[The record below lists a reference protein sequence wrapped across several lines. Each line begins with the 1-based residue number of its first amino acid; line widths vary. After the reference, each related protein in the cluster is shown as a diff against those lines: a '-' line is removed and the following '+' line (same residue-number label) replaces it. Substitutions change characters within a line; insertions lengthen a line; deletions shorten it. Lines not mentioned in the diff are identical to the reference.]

1 MIDPVSAAGAAG
13 ALAEITGSMSGMSMA
28 QAYEQNMTGSY
39 DPYDPT
45 QGGLTIGYGN
55 HTSETPAIS
64 GDTEGTFEDSAQ
76 SDPEQ
81 AWLDWMHNGGSVDS
95 TTGGAVIG
103 SNGSTINYSLMQ
115 DTNGDP
121 QAVQPVAIDRDT
133 AIVAMSQALGVS
145 MKIAEVDPVLANK
158 MTQAIIGAGVVYDK
172 ARDLFTC
179 WWDGVNMLF
188 PKKAVDAL
196 NDLFEEEGIGES
208 GYEQVTPPIG
218 VTYQYIRT
226 IGEIAAN
233 CTSRDSPTGRGRYYE
248 FELIGGTAIPI
259 FIRPY
264 ASNDSVQTWV
274 LSRTNGASYSFR
286 YRSIYSPSPGT
297 TDGNWTS
304 WATVS
309 VTAGERVTLKDGTR
323 GFVGQGNVGGTS
335 MYEWVGPV
343 IWVMSVNS
351 YGSRDELGDIILR
364 GTISADEYYPEG
376 TQESQAPSYTP
387 GELVNA
393 GAIAGK
399 NRAGEYEYTPVVPI
413 VLPEDPKDTTAS
425 TENPSGSTNP
435 ERTKENEKE
444 APIPLP
450 IPKPTESDP
459 TVELTNPAVVNAE
472 KIDEIVSDLANTV
485 DPQPP
490 QSTGEIMIPPFMP
503 GIPVDPDDPSA
514 GSQFPTIVPSSGS
527 GFIHVYNPTP
537 AEFVAFGHWLW
548 VTYADATIDK
558 IWNNPFDGVLGAHEL
573 YATPGVSGSDNIR
586 SGFLVC
592 PTTAALVPNRYTEID
607 CGTVVVPEF
616 YGNYL
621 DYSPY
626 SQCYIYLPFIGINEV
641 SIDDIVGHAVNIRYR
656 VDSYSGACIAMI
668 YVAKQGY
675 RNLCYQFAGNCSV
688 EVPLAGGSQA
698 AIKAGMMQAEAY
710 GRAAIQSAQIQKTA
724 KIGTGIVQGAH
735 AGAGAGAFN
744 PVAGIVGGLLGGL
757 AGGTAGYIQG
767 AADYGAAK
775 LSAGAMQD
783 AARVA
788 NKSSVQHSGQFGASH
803 GAMGLKVPFIM
814 VRNPIQVKVTN
825 YNKDY
830 GFPAHK
836 RVVIGGC
843 TGYLRV
849 KEVNVVSAHATNEEK
864 IAIEEALKNGVY
876 VS

>member
-45 QGGLTIGYGN
+45 QGGLTIGYGS
-55 HTSETPAIS
+55 HVSETPAIS

-81 AWLDWMHNGGSVDS
+81 AWLDWMHNGGSVNS

-103 SNGSTINYSLMQ
+103 SNGSAINYSLMK
-115 DTNGDP
+115 DPNDNP
-121 QAVQPVAIDRDT
+121 QAVQPVAIERDT
-133 AIVAMSQALGVS
+133 AIVAMAQALGVS
-145 MKIAEVDPVLANK
+145 MKIAEVDPIFANK
-158 MTQAIIGAGVVYDK
+158 MTQAIIAAGVVYDK
-172 ARDLFTC
+172 ARDLFIC

-188 PKKAVDAL
+188 PKKAVEAL
-196 NDLFEEEGIGES
+196 NDLFEEEGIGEEDYSYSYDFGDFTVNVPTASMVSYYNGAAGGDCYTVVNNGVMYSTLTSNVYSFTAVSRSQTITGYDHWRNRDDPFSKNGSSRVLPDGTTAYSAGVGLS
-208 GYEQVTPPIG
+208 GTTSTLAPPTRSDGYAPNPAQIM
-218 VTYQYIRT
+218 
-226 IGEIAAN
+226 
-233 CTSRDSPTGRGRYYE
+233 
-248 FELIGGTAIPI
+248 TAI
-259 FIRPY
+259 FC
-264 ASNDSVQTWV
+264 
-274 LSRTNGASYSFR
+274 
-286 YRSIYSPSPGT
+286 
-297 TDGNWTS
+297 
-304 WATVS
+304 
-309 VTAGERVTLKDGTR
+309 
-323 GFVGQGNVGGTS
+323 GQQSGG
-335 MYEWVGPV
+335 G
-343 IWVMSVNS
+343 
-351 YGSRDELGDIILR
+351 G
-364 GTISADEYYPEG
+364 YPEG
-376 TQESQAPSYTP
+376 TQESEAPSYTP
-387 GELVNA
+387 GEMVTA

-413 VLPEDPKDTTAS
+413 ALPEDPADTTAS
-425 TENPSGSTNP
+425 TENPTGSTNP

-450 IPKPTESDP
+450 IPKSTESDP

-472 KIDEIVSDLANTV
+472 KIDEIVGDLANTV

-490 QSTGEIMIPPFMP
+490 QSTGLVPIPPFMP

-537 AEFVAFGHWLW
+537 SEFVAFGNWLW

-558 IWNNPFDGVLGAHEL
+558 IWNNPFDGVIGAHEL
-573 YATPGVSGSDNIR
+573 YATPGISGRDNIR

-592 PTTAALVPNRYTEID
+592 PTSANLVPNRYTEID

-675 RNLCYQFAGNCSV
+675 RNLCYQFAGNCAV

-825 YNKDY
+825 YNNDY

-849 KEVNVVSAHATNEEK
+849 KEVNVISAHATNEEK

>member
-55 HTSETPAIS
+55 KTTETPAIS
-64 GDTEGTFEDSAQ
+64 GETADTIEESNQ

-81 AWLDWMHNGGSVDS
+81 AWLDWMHNGGLVDP
-95 TTGGAVIG
+95 TTGGALIG
-103 SNGSTINYSLMQ
+103 SSGSTINYSLMK
-115 DTNGDP
+115 DPNDNP
-121 QAVQPVAIDRDT
+121 QAVQPVAISRDT
-133 AIVAMSQALGVS
+133 AIVAIAQVLGVS
-145 MKIAEVDPVLANK
+145 MEIAKVDPVLAGK
-158 MTQAIIGAGVVYDK
+158 MAQAMVAAGVVYDK

-188 PKKAVDAL
+188 PKKAVEAL
-196 NDLFEEEGIGES
+196 DDLFTEEGIGGGGE
-208 GYEQVTPPIG
+208 GWYTDD
-218 VTYQYIRT
+218 
-226 IGEIAAN
+226 EIAGTIPQIGPYFTGYDSRPQYPNRTMNADCEASTLYISGSTASAVYASRSPFHRGSSSTNVDPPLNAPVDNPTTYKGDTFYYAN
-233 CTSRDSPTGRGRYYE
+233 PSLTSYNGKYGSPPQPVYAE
-248 FELIGGTAIPI
+248 GGTPA
-259 FIRPY
+259 
-264 ASNDSVQTWV
+264 
-274 LSRTNGASYSFR
+274 GANVIAHAMLF
-286 YRSIYSPSPGT
+286 GT
-297 TDGNWTS
+297 HHS
-304 WATVS
+304 
-309 VTAGERVTLKDGTR
+309 
-323 GFVGQGNVGGTS
+323 GGT
-335 MYEWVGPV
+335 
-343 IWVMSVNS
+343 
-351 YGSRDELGDIILR
+351 
-364 GTISADEYYPEG
+364 YPEG
-376 TQESQAPSYTP
+376 TQESNAPKYKP
-387 GELVNA
+387 ADLVPA

-399 NRAGEYEYTPVVPI
+399 NKAGEYEYTPVVPI
-413 VLPEDPKDTTAS
+413 ALPEDPTNTTAS
-425 TENPSGSTNP
+425 TENPTGSTNP

-450 IPKPTESDP
+450 IPKSTEADP
-459 TVELTNPAVVNAE
+459 TVELTDPAVVNGE
-472 KIDEIVSDLANTV
+472 KIDELVEELANTV

-490 QSTGEIMIPPFMP
+490 KSSGLIPIPPFMP

-573 YATPGVSGSDNIR
+573 YATPGVSGRDNIR

-592 PTTAALVPNRYTEID
+592 PTSANLVPTRYTEID

-757 AGGTAGYIQG
+757 AGGASGYIQG

-803 GAMGLKVPFIM
+803 GAMRLKVPFIM

-825 YNKDY
+825 YNNDY

-836 RVVIGGC
+836 RVIIGGC

-849 KEVNVVSAHATNEEK
+849 KEVNVISAHATNEEK

>member
-28 QAYEQNMTGSY
+28 QAYEQNMTGTY

-45 QGGLTIGYGN
+45 QGGLYYGYGN
-55 HTSETPAIS
+55 KTFETPAIS
-64 GDTEGTFEDSAQ
+64 GDTEGTFEDSQQ

-81 AWLDWMHNGGSVDS
+81 AWLDWMHNGGLVNE
-95 TTGGAVIG
+95 TTGGALIG
-103 SNGSTINYSLMQ
+103 SSGSTVNYSLMQ

-121 QAVQPVAIDRDT
+121 QAVQPIAIERSE
-133 AIVAMSQALGVS
+133 AIVALGKVMGVS
-145 MKIAEVDPVLANK
+145 MDMAEIDPILGGKMANALIA
-158 MTQAIIGAGVVYDK
+158 AGVVYDK

-179 WWDGVNMLF
+179 WWDGVNVLF
-188 PKKAVDAL
+188 PKKAVDAMA
-196 NDLFEEEGIGES
+196 DLFGEEGIPIAGQGGGGATSDLDTSPYVQPIPFANS
-208 GYEQVTPPIG
+208 GHANDYNGTLRIQVVCNGCVITMATEGASTSYVSIVAGADHAGASIIIYKYKPDGSAWGAPSTWTLDSTYTYDGKKVYYVAVSTAAPGGAPYIQAVEPNAG
-218 VTYQYIRT
+218 V
-226 IGEIAAN
+226 
-233 CTSRDSPTGRGRYYE
+233 
-248 FELIGGTAIPI
+248 GTAVHDRGTAWTMVYGTP
-259 FIRPY
+259 
-264 ASNDSVQTWV
+264 V
-274 LSRTNGASYSFR
+274 
-286 YRSIYSPSPGT
+286 PSGTYPPGT
-297 TDGNWTS
+297 EQS
-304 WATVS
+304 
-309 VTAGERVTLKDGTR
+309 E
-323 GFVGQGNVGGTS
+323 
-335 MYEWVGPV
+335 
-343 IWVMSVNS
+343 
-351 YGSRDELGDIILR
+351 
-364 GTISADEYYPEG
+364 
-376 TQESQAPSYTP
+376 APSYP
-387 GELVNA
+387 PADLVA
-393 GAIAGK
+393 TGAIMGK
-399 NRAGEYEYTPVVPI
+399 NRAGEYQYEPVIPVVLPQDPTKTTGDTGDPI
-413 VLPEDPKDTTAS
+413 GA
-425 TENPSGSTNP
+425 TNP
-435 ERTKENEKE
+435 ERTKEHEKD

-459 TVELTNPAVVNAE
+459 TVELTNPTVINPE
-472 KIDEIVSDLANTV
+472 KIDELVEDLANTV

-503 GIPVDPDDPSA
+503 GVPVDPDDPSA

-537 AEFVAFGHWLW
+537 AEFVAFGNWLW

-573 YATPGVSGSDNIR
+573 YATPGIGGRDNIR

-592 PTTAALVPNRYTEID
+592 PTSANLVPNRYTEID

-757 AGGTAGYIQG
+757 AGGAAGYIQG

-775 LSAGAMQD
+775 LSAGAMQE

-814 VRNPIQVKVTN
+814 IRNPIQVKVTN
-825 YNKDY
+825 YNNDY

-836 RVVIGGC
+836 RVIIGGC

-849 KEVNVVSAHATNEEK
+849 KEVNVISAHATNEEK

>member
-13 ALAEITGSMSGMSMA
+13 ALAEITGSMTGMSIA
-28 QAYEQNMTGSY
+28 QAYEQNMTGTY

-45 QGGLTIGYGN
+45 QGGLQYGYGN
-55 HTSETPAIS
+55 KTTETPAIS
-64 GDTEGTFEDSAQ
+64 GDTEGTFEDSQQ

-81 AWLDWMHNGGSVDS
+81 AWLDWMHDGGLVNP

-103 SNGSTINYSLMQ
+103 SSGSTINYSLMEDQ
-115 DTNGDP
+115 NGDP
-121 QAVQPVAIDRDT
+121 QAVQPVAISRDT
-133 AIVAMSQALGVS
+133 AIVAMAQCLGVS
-145 MKIAEVDPVLANK
+145 MKIAEVDPVFAGK
-158 MTQAIIGAGVVYDK
+158 MTQAIIAAGVVYDK

-188 PKKAVDAL
+188 PKKAVEAL
-196 NDLFEEEGIGES
+196 DDLFDEEGILDPS
-208 GYEQVTPPIG
+208 GYHYDGAATLAGNIDSVATGGGTLNYTYPGGSAMFYEFTPLGDGIIVAKQEPDGSIG
-218 VTYQYIRT
+218 VDIFSKSGTGGATVKNQYGQTSTSKPTNSFSTLDTDQISFKKSNYTGIPSVWLPIWSGAINTFNQAFFNANSTMQTRS
-226 IGEIAAN
+226 IG
-233 CTSRDSPTGRGRYYE
+233 T
-248 FELIGGTAIPI
+248 
-259 FIRPY
+259 
-264 ASNDSVQTWV
+264 V
-274 LSRTNGASYSFR
+274 LYNGAE
-286 YRSIYSPSPGT
+286 T
-297 TDGNWTS
+297 
-304 WATVS
+304 
-309 VTAGERVTLKDGTR
+309 
-323 GFVGQGNVGGTS
+323 
-335 MYEWVGPV
+335 
-343 IWVMSVNS
+343 
-351 YGSRDELGDIILR
+351 GDM
-364 GTISADEYYPEG
+364 PEG
-376 TQESQAPSYTP
+376 TSKSLAPAYTP
-387 GELVNA
+387 GDLVTK
-393 GAIAGK
+393 GAIVGK

-413 VLPEDPKDTTAS
+413 ALPENPADTTAS
-425 TENPSGSTNP
+425 TENPTGSTNP

-444 APIPLP
+444 VPIPLP
-450 IPKPTESDP
+450 IPGTTESDP
-459 TVELTNPAVVNAE
+459 TVELTNPAEVNAE
-472 KIDEIVSDLANTV
+472 KIDELVEDLANTV

-490 QSTGEIMIPPFMP
+490 QSKGLIPIPPFMP

-573 YATPGVSGSDNIR
+573 YATPGVSGRDNIR

-592 PTTAALVPNRYTEID
+592 PTSANLVPNRYTEID

-788 NKSSVQHSGQFGASH
+788 NKSSVQHSGQLGASH
-803 GAMGLKVPFIM
+803 GAMVLKVPFIM

-825 YNKDY
+825 YNQDY

-849 KEVNVVSAHATNEEK
+849 KEVNVISAHATNEEK

>member
-28 QAYEQNMTGSY
+28 QAYEQNMTDSY

-55 HTSETPAIS
+55 HTTTTPAIS
-64 GDTEGTFEDSAQ
+64 GDTEGTFEDSQQ

-81 AWLDWMHNGGSVDS
+81 AWLDWMHNGGSVNS

-103 SNGSTINYSLMQ
+103 STGETINYSLMKDQ
-115 DTNGDP
+115 NDNP
-121 QAVQPVAIDRDT
+121 QAVQPVAISRDT
-133 AIVAMSQALGVS
+133 AIVAMAQCLGVS
-145 MKIAEVDPVLANK
+145 MEISKVDPLLAGRMAN
-158 MTQAIIGAGVVYDK
+158 AIVAAGVVYDK

-188 PKKAVDAL
+188 PKKAVEAL
-196 NDLFEEEGIGES
+196 DDFFTEEGIGGEPGHIDVPGTNPLNIPAFSYISKPGTQGFFCVRPNENS
-208 GYEQVTPPIG
+208 GGWQVTCNG
-218 VTYQYIRT
+218 AGTQYYY
-226 IGEIAAN
+226 
-233 CTSRDSPTGRGRYYE
+233 DGRGVAYGAGYVGKPSE
-248 FELIGGTAIPI
+248 SYPTTTQGAWATYSGSAGPIAWLMFYGG
-259 FIRPY
+259 
-264 ASNDSVQTWV
+264 
-274 LSRTNGASYSFR
+274 
-286 YRSIYSPSPGT
+286 YSPG
-297 TDGNWTS
+297 
-304 WATVS
+304 
-309 VTAGERVTLKDGTR
+309 AG
-323 GFVGQGNVGGTS
+323 
-335 MYEWVGPV
+335 
-343 IWVMSVNS
+343 
-351 YGSRDELGDIILR
+351 
-364 GTISADEYYPEG
+364 YPEG
-376 TQESQAPSYTP
+376 MAESNAPKYKP
-387 GELVNA
+387 ADLVPE

-399 NRAGEYEYTPVVPI
+399 NKAGGYEYTPVVPI
-413 VLPEDPKDTTAS
+413 SLPEDPTNTKAS
-425 TENPSGSTNP
+425 TENPTGSTNP

-450 IPKPTESDP
+450 IPKSTEADP
-459 TVELTNPAVVNAE
+459 TVELTDPAVVNAE
-472 KIDEIVSDLANTV
+472 KIDKLVEDLADTV

-503 GIPVDPDDPSA
+503 GIPVDPDDPTA

-573 YATPGVSGSDNIR
+573 YATPGISGRDNIR

-592 PTTAALVPNRYTEID
+592 PTSANLVPNRYTEID

-757 AGGTAGYIQG
+757 AGGASGYIQG

-775 LSAGAMQD
+775 LSAGAMQE

-825 YNKDY
+825 YNNDY

-836 RVVIGGC
+836 RVIIGGC

-849 KEVNVVSAHATNEEK
+849 KEVNVISAHATNEEK

>member
-28 QAYEQNMTGSY
+28 QAYEQNMTDSY

-55 HTSETPAIS
+55 HTTTTPAIS
-64 GDTEGTFEDSAQ
+64 GDTEGTFEDSQQ

-81 AWLDWMHNGGSVDS
+81 AWLDWMHNGGSVNS

-103 SNGSTINYSLMQ
+103 STGETINYSLMKDQ
-115 DTNGDP
+115 NNNP
-121 QAVQPVAIDRDT
+121 QAVQPIAIESNT
-133 AIVAMSQALGVS
+133 AIVAISKVLGFS
-145 MKIAEVDPVLANK
+145 MKVEEIDPVLGGKMANA
-158 MTQAIIGAGVVYDK
+158 MVAAGVVYDK

-179 WWDGVNMLF
+179 WWDGVNILF
-188 PKKAVDAL
+188 PKKAVEAL
-196 NDLFEEEGIGES
+196 DDLFTEEGIVHGGGEGQATVEGLPYSVAVS
-208 GYEQVTPPIG
+208 GGPLKRWAISIRDRRIDITISAPALIINQGTANNPSYTFVSLTPFTATIVSQEQ
-218 VTYQYIRT
+218 
-226 IGEIAAN
+226 GEQ
-233 CTSRDSPTGRGRYYE
+233 PTTQTVNSSQG
-248 FELIGGTAIPI
+248 GGTVDIPG
-259 FIRPY
+259 
-264 ASNDSVQTWV
+264 T
-274 LSRTNGASYSFR
+274 
-286 YRSIYSPSPGT
+286 SITYHYYSPSSSRVESPILPPNPYLGGGFSNPGRDQVYVALYGT
-297 TDGNWTS
+297 VVYPGDLPDG
-304 WATVS
+304 
-309 VTAGERVTLKDGTR
+309 
-323 GFVGQGNVGGTS
+323 F
-335 MYEWVGPV
+335 YE
-343 IWVMSVNS
+343 S
-351 YGSRDELGDIILR
+351 D
-364 GTISADEYYPEG
+364 
-376 TQESQAPSYTP
+376 APSYTP
-387 GELVNA
+387 SSLVES

-399 NRAGEYEYTPVVPI
+399 NKTGDYEYTPVVPI
-413 VLPEDPKDTTAS
+413 KLPANPADTTADD
-425 TENPSGSTNP
+425 TDPVGATNP

-450 IPKPTESDP
+450 IPKSTEADP

-472 KIDEIVSDLANTV
+472 KIDKLVEDLADTV

-503 GIPVDPDDPSA
+503 GIPVDPDDPTA

-573 YATPGVSGSDNIR
+573 YATPGISGRDNIR

-592 PTTAALVPNRYTEID
+592 PTSANLVPNRYTEID

-757 AGGTAGYIQG
+757 AGGTSGYIQG

-775 LSAGAMQD
+775 LSAGAMQE

-825 YNKDY
+825 YNNDY

-836 RVVIGGC
+836 RVIIGGC

>member
-1 MIDPVSAAGAAG
+1 MIDPISAAGAAG

-28 QAYEQNMTGSY
+28 QAYEQNMTDAY

-45 QGGLTIGYGN
+45 LGGLRIGYGN
-55 HTSETPAIS
+55 KTTETPAIS

-81 AWLDWMHNGGSVDS
+81 AWLDWMHDGGLVDP
-95 TTGGAVIG
+95 TTGGAMIG
-103 SNGSTINYSLMQ
+103 SSGTTINYSLMKDQ
-115 DTNGDP
+115 NDNP
-121 QAVQPVAIDRDT
+121 QAVQPVAISRDT
-133 AIVAMSQALGVS
+133 AIVAMAQVLGVS
-145 MKIAEVDPVLANK
+145 MEIAQVDPVFANK
-158 MTQAIIGAGVVYDK
+158 MAQAVIAAGVVYDK

-188 PKKAVDAL
+188 PKKAVQAL
-196 NDLFEEEGIGES
+196 NDLFEEEGVGPGEYS
-208 GYEQVTPPIG
+208 TVTPPVG
-218 VTYQYIRT
+218 ATYTKILSA
-226 IGEIAAN
+226 GEIGDQN
-233 CTSRDSPTGRGRYYE
+233 TSRSRPTGGARYYE
-248 FELIGGTAIPI
+248 NTYSGTAYHLM
-259 FIRPY
+259 FY
-264 ASNDSVQTWV
+264 TSNANNYNFAAVARNAGSTWIV
-274 LSRTNGASYSFR
+274 SS
-286 YRSIYSPSPGT
+286 RSINSPSPGQQSGDWT
-297 TDGNWTS
+297 TPQRYNGVLDWRHTLYDGS
-304 WATVS
+304 YGYAQS
-309 VTAGERVTLKDGTR
+309 PSY
-323 GFVGQGNVGGTS
+323 GGANS
-335 MYEWVGPV
+335 YEYVGP
-343 IWVMSVNS
+343 IPWHLADTTSETWRQLAD
-351 YGSRDELGDIILR
+351 YILR
-364 GTISADEYYPEG
+364 GRVRQSGQYPEG
-376 TQESQAPSYTP
+376 TQESVAPKYKP
-387 GELVNA
+387 EDLVTA

-413 VLPEDPKDTTAS
+413 ALPEDPTNTKAS
-425 TENPSGSTNP
+425 TENPTGSTNP

-485 DPQPP
+485 DPQAP
-490 QSTGEIMIPPFMP
+490 QSTGLIPIPPFMP
-503 GIPVDPDDPSA
+503 GVPVDPDDPSA

-825 YNKDY
+825 YNNDY

-836 RVVIGGC
+836 RVIIGGC

-849 KEVNVVSAHATNEEK
+849 KEVNVISAHATNEEK

>member
-28 QAYEQNMTGSY
+28 QAYEQNMTDAY

-45 QGGLTIGYGN
+45 LGGLRIGYGN
-55 HTSETPAIS
+55 KTTETPAIS

-81 AWLDWMHNGGSVDS
+81 AWLDWMHDGGLVDP
-95 TTGGAVIG
+95 TTGGALIG
-103 SNGSTINYSLMQ
+103 SSGSTINYSLMKDQ
-115 DTNGDP
+115 NDNP
-121 QAVQPVAIDRDT
+121 QAVQPVAISRDT
-133 AIVAMSQALGVS
+133 AVVAIAQVLGVS
-145 MKIAEVDPVLANK
+145 MKIEEVDPVLGGKMAN
-158 MTQAIIGAGVVYDK
+158 ALIAAGVVYDK

-188 PKKAVDAL
+188 PKKAVEAID
-196 NDLFEEEGIGES
+196 DLFEEEGIGPGSDVPTGSATYPSKYPNVTLYVGSPSWS
-208 GYEQVTPPIG
+208 GSVIANIALVSGNAEFYFITIDGSVYGAGPEPVSYVMQGTRISTGAVVTYYSQANNPITIDG
-218 VTYQYIRT
+218 VTYYYSV
-226 IGEIAAN
+226 AAIN
-233 CTSRDSPTGRGRYYE
+233 AGRDYVTSPTRSTSANPAHLVEIYY
-248 FELIGGTAIPI
+248 
-259 FIRPY
+259 
-264 ASNDSVQTWV
+264 
-274 LSRTNGASYSFR
+274 
-286 YRSIYSPSPGT
+286 
-297 TDGNWTS
+297 
-304 WATVS
+304 
-309 VTAGERVTLKDGTR
+309 KGTR
-323 GFVGQGNVGGTS
+323 DLDPQG
-335 MYEWVGPV
+335 YFP
-343 IWVMSVNS
+343 
-351 YGSRDELGDIILR
+351 
-364 GTISADEYYPEG
+364 PG
-376 TQESQAPSYTP
+376 TQESLAPSYTP
-387 GELVNA
+387 SDLVST

-413 VLPEDPKDTTAS
+413 VLPENPKDTTAS
-425 TENPSGSTNP
+425 TENPTGSTNP

-450 IPKPTESDP
+450 IPKSTESDP
-459 TVELTNPAVVNAE
+459 TVELTNPAVVDAA
-472 KIDEIVSDLANTV
+472 KIDELIEDLANTV

-503 GIPVDPDDPSA
+503 GIPVDPADPTA
-514 GSQFPTIVPSSGS
+514 GSQYPTIVPSSGS

-558 IWNNPFDGVLGAHEL
+558 IWNNPFDGILGAHEL

-814 VRNPIQVKVTN
+814 IRNPIQVKVTN
-825 YNKDY
+825 YNNDY

-836 RVVIGGC
+836 RVIIGGC

-849 KEVNVVSAHATNEEK
+849 KEVNVISAHATNEEK

>member
-1 MIDPVSAAGAAG
+1 MIDPISAGAAAG
-13 ALAEITGSMSGMSMA
+13 ALAEITAGMTGMSISD
-28 QAYEQNMTGSY
+28 AYDQRMTDSY

-45 QGGLTIGYGN
+45 SDGLHVGYGN
-55 HTSETPAIS
+55 YTKETPAIS
-64 GDTEGTFEDSAQ
+64 GDTENTIIDSSE
-76 SDPEQ
+76 SDPKE
-81 AWLDWMHNGGSVDS
+81 AWLDWMHDGGSVDS
-95 TTGGAVIG
+95 TTGGAVLG
-103 SNGSTINYSLMQ
+103 STGETINYSLMEDDQ
-115 DTNGDP
+115 GNV
-121 QAVQPVAIDRDT
+121 QAVQPIGIETDV
-133 AIVAMSQALGVS
+133 AIVAIAQVLGVS
-145 MKIAEVDPVLANK
+145 MKVSEIDPVLGNK
-158 MTQAIIGAGVVYDK
+158 MKNAMLAAGVVYDK
-172 ARDLFTC
+172 AKDVFTC
-179 WWDGVNMLF
+179 WWDGVNILF
-188 PKKAVDAL
+188 PKKAIQAME
-196 NDLFEEEGIGES
+196 DLFNEEEIPVAGETGEEYRS
-208 GYEQVTPPIG
+208 DLDISPASQPVAALGSTEFWHNSSRATHA
-218 VTYQYIRT
+218 TYI
-226 IGEIAAN
+226 IAA
-233 CTSRDSPTGRGRYYE
+233 TGGRMAA
-248 FELIGGTAIPI
+248 F
-259 FIRPY
+259 
-264 ASNDSVQTWV
+264 ASSSSGQVAV
-274 LSRTNGASYSFR
+274 LAS
-286 YRSIYSPSPGT
+286 
-297 TDGNWTS
+297 DVHN
-304 WATVS
+304 AHV
-309 VTAGERVTLKDGTR
+309 GTR
-323 GFVGQGNVGGTS
+323 YNYNYISGAPADPVELYAADSYTYDGRTVYYCWVDYPTQYGNNPAGPFSQSVGIPTNSPRLAIKGIAWTLIYGQRSGGGS
-335 MYEWVGPV
+335 YPAGMYE
-343 IWVMSVNS
+343 SS
-351 YGSRDELGDIILR
+351 
-364 GTISADEYYPEG
+364 
-376 TQESQAPSYTP
+376 APSYTTDQ
-387 GELVNA
+387 LTDA
-393 GAIAGK
+393 GSIAGK
-399 NRAGEYEYTPVVPI
+399 KEGEQGITSTPVVP
-413 VLPEDPKDTTAS
+413 VNLPENTSDTTAS
-425 TENPSGSTNP
+425 EEDPVGATNP

-444 APIPLP
+444 IPVPLP
-450 IPKPTESDP
+450 IPNNNPSDP
-459 TVELTNPAVVNAE
+459 DVDLVDSTVVDAERINELVE
-472 KIDEIVSDLANTV
+472 DLANTV
-485 DPQPP
+485 DPQAP

-503 GIPVDPDDPSA
+503 GTPNDPTDPSA
-514 GSQFPTIVPSSGS
+514 GSQYPTIVPSSGS

-537 AEFVAFGHWLW
+537 AEFVAFGQWLW
-548 VTYADATIDK
+548 VTYADATIEK

-573 YATPGVSGSDNIR
+573 YATPGVSGRDNIR

-592 PTTAALVPNRYTEID
+592 PTSANLVPNRYTEID
-607 CGTVVVPEF
+607 CGSVVVPEF

-675 RNLCYQFAGNCSV
+675 RNLCYQFAGNCAV

-735 AGAGAGAFN
+735 SGAGAGAFN

-775 LSAGAMQD
+775 LSAGAMQE

-803 GAMGLKVPFIM
+803 GAMGLKVPFII

-836 RVVIGGC
+836 RVIIGGC

>member
-45 QGGLTIGYGN
+45 QGGLQIGYGN
-55 HTSETPAIS
+55 KTTETPAIS

-81 AWLDWMHNGGSVDS
+81 AWLDWMHNGGSVNS

-103 SNGSTINYSLMQ
+103 STGSTINYSLMKDQ
-115 DTNGDP
+115 NDNP
-121 QAVQPVAIDRDT
+121 QAVQPVAIERDT

-145 MKIAEVDPVLANK
+145 MKIAEVDPVFASK
-158 MTQAIIGAGVVYDK
+158 MAQAIVAAGVVYDK

-179 WWDGVNMLF
+179 WWDGANMLF
-188 PKKAVDAL
+188 PKKALEAL
-196 NDLFEEEGIGES
+196 KSLFDEEGVGQS
-208 GYEQVTPPIG
+208 GGYNPPEGFNPIDITVPVNAVNSVTMTSASRIETYTSSAPLVLYLSKEGFYKIYCFSTTPTTVHKHIVRPGNPDQDYDENVSYSGSTFYHTPYYWWNNGSNAWNPSVYTPSVISTTQKSNTANIQVVLSTVIIDGEQVT
-218 VTYQYIRT
+218 
-226 IGEIAAN
+226 
-233 CTSRDSPTGRGRYYE
+233 
-248 FELIGGTAIPI
+248 GG
-259 FIRPY
+259 
-264 ASNDSVQTWV
+264 
-274 LSRTNGASYSFR
+274 
-286 YRSIYSPSPGT
+286 
-297 TDGNWTS
+297 
-304 WATVS
+304 
-309 VTAGERVTLKDGTR
+309 
-323 GFVGQGNVGGTS
+323 
-335 MYEWVGPV
+335 
-343 IWVMSVNS
+343 
-351 YGSRDELGDIILR
+351 
-364 GTISADEYYPEG
+364 YPEG
-376 TQESQAPSYTP
+376 TQESNAPKYTP
-387 GELVNA
+387 GELVTA

-413 VLPEDPKDTTAS
+413 ALPEDPTNTTAS
-425 TENPSGSTNP
+425 TENPTGSTNP

-472 KIDEIVSDLANTV
+472 KIDEIVGDLANTV

-490 QSTGEIMIPPFMP
+490 QSTGLIPIPPFMP
-503 GIPVDPDDPSA
+503 GVPVDPDDPSA

-537 AEFVAFGHWLW
+537 AEFVAFGNWLW

-573 YATPGVSGSDNIR
+573 YATPGVSGRDNIR

-592 PTTAALVPNRYTEID
+592 PTSANLVPNRYTEID

-757 AGGTAGYIQG
+757 AGGAAGYIQG

-825 YNKDY
+825 YNNDY

>member
-28 QAYEQNMTGSY
+28 QAYEQNMTGTY

-45 QGGLTIGYGN
+45 QGGLQYGYGN
-55 HTSETPAIS
+55 KTTETPAIS
-64 GDTEGTFEDSAQ
+64 GDTEGTFESSQQ

-81 AWLDWMHNGGSVDS
+81 AWLDWMHNGGLVDP
-95 TTGGAVIG
+95 TTGGALIG
-103 SNGSTINYSLMQ
+103 SSGSTINYSLMQ
-115 DTNGDP
+115 DQNDNP
-121 QAVQPVAIDRDT
+121 QAVQPVAISRDT
-133 AIVAMSQALGVS
+133 AVVAMAQCLGVS
-145 MKIAEVDPVLANK
+145 MKLAEVDPVLASK
-158 MTQAIIGAGVVYDK
+158 MAQAIVAAGVVYDK

-188 PKKAVDAL
+188 PKKAVEAL
-196 NDLFEEEGIGES
+196 NDLFIEEGIGGTPGES
-208 GYEQVTPPIG
+208 EASSDIVLQPFNVSDAGVYDFTSPSSYSWHYRLILNTRHAIFPLNNSTYVVYYGQTLNEIVGELGTVIKSTGVYRKQSDVKAGYRYSYNSLIAF
-218 VTYQYIRT
+218 Y
-226 IGEIAAN
+226 GEL
-233 CTSRDSPTGRGRYYE
+233 SVG
-248 FELIGGTAIPI
+248 AILESYPNG
-259 FIRPY
+259 PMDNY
-264 ASNDSVQTWV
+264 
-274 LSRTNGASYSFR
+274 GASQQIGWTLTYGR
-286 YRSIYSPSPGT
+286 ITPG
-297 TDGNWTS
+297 GN
-304 WATVS
+304 
-309 VTAGERVTLKDGTR
+309 
-323 GFVGQGNVGGTS
+323 
-335 MYEWVGPV
+335 
-343 IWVMSVNS
+343 
-351 YGSRDELGDIILR
+351 
-364 GTISADEYYPEG
+364 YPEG
-376 TQESQAPSYTP
+376 TQESNAPKYTP
-387 GELVNA
+387 GDLVTA
-393 GAIAGK
+393 GSVMGK
-399 NRAGEYEYTPVVPI
+399 NRAGEYTYTPVVPI
-413 VLPEDPKDTTAS
+413 ALPEDPADTTAS
-425 TENPSGSTNP
+425 TENPTGSTNP

-450 IPKPTESDP
+450 IPKSTEADP

-472 KIDEIVSDLANTV
+472 KIDEIVGDLANTV

-490 QSTGEIMIPPFMP
+490 QSSGLIPIPPFMP

-573 YATPGVSGSDNIR
+573 YATPGVSGRDNIR

-592 PTTAALVPNRYTEID
+592 PTSANLVPNRYTEID

-675 RNLCYQFAGNCSV
+675 RNLCYQFAGNCAV

-757 AGGTAGYIQG
+757 AGGAAGYIQG

-775 LSAGAMQD
+775 LSAGAMQE

-825 YNKDY
+825 YNNDY

-836 RVVIGGC
+836 RVIIGGC

-849 KEVNVVSAHATNEEK
+849 KEVNVISAHATNEEK

>member
-45 QGGLTIGYGN
+45 QGGLQYGYGN
-55 HTSETPAIS
+55 KTTETPAIS
-64 GDTEGTFEDSAQ
+64 GDTEGTFEDSQQ
-76 SDPEQ
+76 SDPQE
-81 AWLDWMHNGGSVDS
+81 AWLDWMHNGGLVDP

-103 SNGSTINYSLMQ
+103 SSGSTINYSLMKDQ
-115 DTNGDP
+115 NDNP
-121 QAVQPVAIDRDT
+121 QAVQPVAISRDT
-133 AIVAMSQALGVS
+133 AVVAIAQALGVS
-145 MKIAEVDPVLANK
+145 MEIAKVDPVLASK
-158 MTQAIIGAGVVYDK
+158 MAQAMVAAGVVYDK

-179 WWDGVNMLF
+179 WWDGVNLLF
-188 PKKAVDAL
+188 PKDAVNAL
-196 NDLFEEEGIGES
+196 DELFKTEGIGQTGGKELDDS
-208 GYEQVTPPIG
+208 RINAFEQPVPYSTVVTRDVG
-218 VTYQYIRT
+218 
-226 IGEIAAN
+226 
-233 CTSRDSPTGRGRYYE
+233 SRHYTFDTEGRGFFVGFVDGNIMRVVV
-248 FELIGGTAIPI
+248 IMNQPGGYREICIDDDYPG
-259 FIRPY
+259 
-264 ASNDSVQTWV
+264 DSYSVLRNVV
-274 LSRTNGASYSFR
+274 LSSATWISHTLFGIASLAAVALSNYPYQGVPLTNVTNPGAYNLETQF
-286 YRSIYSPSPGT
+286 
-297 TDGNWTS
+297 GN
-304 WATVS
+304 V
-309 VTAGERVTLKDGTR
+309 LIDGTEAP
-323 GFVGQGNVGGTS
+323 GG
-335 MYEWVGPV
+335 
-343 IWVMSVNS
+343 
-351 YGSRDELGDIILR
+351 
-364 GTISADEYYPEG
+364 YPEG
-376 TQESQAPSYTP
+376 TQKSKAPAYTP
-387 GELVNA
+387 SDLVPT

-399 NRAGEYEYTPVVPI
+399 NKAGEYEYKPVVPI
-413 VLPEDPKDTTAS
+413 ALPEDPTNTTAS
-425 TENPSGSTNP
+425 TENPTGSTNP

-444 APIPLP
+444 VPIPLP

-472 KIDEIVSDLANTV
+472 KIDELVGELANTV

-490 QSTGEIMIPPFMP
+490 QSQGLIPIPPFMP

-573 YATPGVSGSDNIR
+573 YATPGVSGRDNIR

-592 PTTAALVPNRYTEID
+592 PTSANLVPNRYTEID

-675 RNLCYQFAGNCSV
+675 RNLCYQFAGNCAV

-757 AGGTAGYIQG
+757 AGGAAGYIQG

-775 LSAGAMQD
+775 LSAGAMQE

-814 VRNPIQVKVTN
+814 IRNPIQVKVTN
-825 YNKDY
+825 YNNDY

-836 RVVIGGC
+836 RVIIGGC

>member
-28 QAYEQNMTGSY
+28 QAYEQNMTGTY

-45 QGGLTIGYGN
+45 HGGLTIGYGN

-64 GDTEGTFEDSAQ
+64 GDTEGTFTDSSE
-76 SDPEQ
+76 SDPQQ
-81 AWLDWMHNGGSVDS
+81 AWLDWMHDGGLVDP
-95 TTGGAVIG
+95 TTGGAMIG
-103 SNGSTINYSLMQ
+103 SSGTTINYSLMQ

-121 QAVQPVAIDRDT
+121 QAVQPVAIERSE
-133 AIVAMSQALGVS
+133 AIVAIGQVLGVS
-145 MKIAEVDPVLANK
+145 MDIAEVDPVLGGKMAN
-158 MTQAIIGAGVVYDK
+158 ALIAAGVVYDK

-188 PKKAVDAL
+188 PKKAVEAM
-196 NDLFEEEGIGES
+196 NNLFDEEGIGKAPSEWDVPSTSPVGAGSAYSTPAALKRLDGTTTMVSATVPTVLGFDITGSIVAGSAVS
-208 GYEQVTPPIG
+208 GG
-218 VTYQYIRT
+218 TYT
-226 IGEIAAN
+226 SLAAN
-233 CTSRDSPTGRGRYYE
+233 GNTETRPMPYSYTYAGKTVYYGNALSYVDAGATGAVVFNSGSSAMIAWT
-248 FELIGGTAIPI
+248 LVHGG
-259 FIRPY
+259 Y
-264 ASNDSVQTWV
+264 K
-274 LSRTNGASYSFR
+274 
-286 YRSIYSPSPGT
+286 PS
-297 TDGNWTS
+297 
-304 WATVS
+304 
-309 VTAGERVTLKDGTR
+309 
-323 GFVGQGNVGGTS
+323 
-335 MYEWVGPV
+335 
-343 IWVMSVNS
+343 
-351 YGSRDELGDIILR
+351 GS
-364 GTISADEYYPEG
+364 YPEG
-376 TQESQAPSYTP
+376 TEESSAPSYTP
-387 GELVNA
+387 SDLVA
-393 GAIAGK
+393 SGAIVGK
-399 NRAGEYEYTPVVPI
+399 NSAGEYQYEPVVP
-413 VLPEDPKDTTAS
+413 VALPANPTSSIGETGDPIGA
-425 TENPSGSTNP
+425 TNP
-435 ERTKENEKE
+435 ERTKEHEKE

-450 IPKPTESDP
+450 LPKSTESDP
-459 TVELTNPAVVNAE
+459 TVELTNPTVINSE
-472 KIDEIVSDLANTV
+472 KIDELVEDLANTV

-490 QSTGEIMIPPFMP
+490 QSQGLIPIPPFMP

-537 AEFVAFGHWLW
+537 AEFVAFGNWLW

-558 IWNNPFDGVLGAHEL
+558 IWNNPFDGVIGAHEL
-573 YATPGVSGSDNIR
+573 YATPGVSGRDNIR

-592 PTTAALVPNRYTEID
+592 PTAANLVPNRYTEID

-675 RNLCYQFAGNCSV
+675 RNLCYQFAGNCAV

-757 AGGTAGYIQG
+757 AGGTSGYIQG

-814 VRNPIQVKVTN
+814 IRNPIQVKVTN
-825 YNKDY
+825 YNNDY

-836 RVVIGGC
+836 RVIIGGC

-849 KEVNVVSAHATNEEK
+849 KEVNVISAHATNEEK

>member
-45 QGGLTIGYGN
+45 LDGLRIGYGS
-55 HTSETPAIS
+55 HVSETPAIS

-81 AWLDWMHNGGSVDS
+81 AWLDWMHNGGLVDP

-103 SNGSTINYSLMQ
+103 SNGSAINYSLMKDQ
-115 DTNGDP
+115 NDNP
-121 QAVQPVAIDRDT
+121 QAVQPVAIERDT
-133 AIVAMSQALGVS
+133 AIVAISQVLGVS
-145 MKIAEVDPVLANK
+145 MKIAEVDPVFANK
-158 MTQAIIGAGVVYDK
+158 MTQAIIAAGVVYDK

-196 NDLFEEEGIGES
+196 NDLFEGEGIGEES
-208 GYEQVTPPIG
+208 SSKPTP
-218 VTYQYIRT
+218 
-226 IGEIAAN
+226 AM
-233 CTSRDSPTGRGRYYE
+233 DSYYNFDVPTVPTM
-248 FELIGGTAIPI
+248 GGTCVFEDNNYRYTYTFPDGVLLG
-259 FIRPY
+259 F
-264 ASNDSVQTWV
+264 ASVSGN
-274 LSRTNGASYSFR
+274 F
-286 YRSIYSPSPGT
+286 GT
-297 TDGNWTS
+297 TQALSKRRVYFTEKVLIKSTGNETTYTRELS
-304 WATVS
+304 NSSTITRTGETYYRYSCYTPGATGITITIPQNAS
-309 VTAGERVTLKDGTR
+309 VPDVVLNGIQEAGG
-323 GFVGQGNVGGTS
+323 
-335 MYEWVGPV
+335 
-343 IWVMSVNS
+343 
-351 YGSRDELGDIILR
+351 
-364 GTISADEYYPEG
+364 YPEG
-376 TQESQAPSYTP
+376 TQESEAPKYKP
-387 GELVNA
+387 GDLVTA

-399 NRAGEYEYTPVVPI
+399 NRAGEYEYTPVTPI
-413 VLPEDPKDTTAS
+413 SLPEDPTDTTAS
-425 TENPSGSTNP
+425 TENPTGSTNP

-450 IPKPTESDP
+450 IPGTTESDP
-459 TVELTNPAVVNAE
+459 TVELTNPAEIDAE
-472 KIDEIVSDLANTV
+472 KIDELVEDLANTV

-490 QSTGEIMIPPFMP
+490 QSSGLIPIPPFMP
-503 GIPVDPDDPSA
+503 GIPVDPADPSA

-537 AEFVAFGHWLW
+537 AEFVAFGNWLW

-573 YATPGVSGSDNIR
+573 YATPGVNGRDNIR

-592 PTTAALVPNRYTEID
+592 PTSANLVPNRYTEID

-814 VRNPIQVKVTN
+814 VRNPIQIKVTN
-825 YNKDY
+825 YNQDY

-836 RVVIGGC
+836 RVIIGGC

-849 KEVNVVSAHATNEEK
+849 KEVNVISAHATNEEK

>member
-28 QAYEQNMTGSY
+28 QAYEQNMTGTY

-64 GDTEGTFEDSAQ
+64 GDTEGTFEDSQQ
-76 SDPEQ
+76 SDPQQ

-103 SNGSTINYSLMQ
+103 SSGSTINYSLMKDQ
-115 DTNGDP
+115 NDNP
-121 QAVQPVAIDRDT
+121 QAVQPVAISRDT
-133 AIVAMSQALGVS
+133 AVVAMAQVLGVS
-145 MKIAEVDPVLANK
+145 MEIAEVDPVFASK
-158 MTQAIIGAGVVYDK
+158 MAQAVVAAGVVYDK

-179 WWDGVNMLF
+179 WWDGVNLLF
-188 PKKAVDAL
+188 PKKAVEAL
-196 NDLFEEEGIGES
+196 DDLFQEEGIGQPDIPTGEGTYPSKYPDFVAYYGTPWWENNTWIYSFIS
-208 GYEQVTPPIG
+208 GNCDAYCMISPAAGQNPILYGFGTTNDLAFSMLEKLKSTGRERTRAANGTISTATIDGVTYYYRQFGYATPQTQNVTPPI
-218 VTYQYIRT
+218 T
-226 IGEIAAN
+226 IGAIAQ
-233 CTSRDSPTGRGRYYE
+233 
-248 FELIGGTAIPI
+248 AIDT
-259 FIRPY
+259 FY
-264 ASNDSVQTWV
+264 
-274 LSRTNGASYSFR
+274 NGNA
-286 YRSIYSPSPGT
+286 PQPGS
-297 TDGNWTS
+297 G
-304 WATVS
+304 
-309 VTAGERVTLKDGTR
+309 
-323 GFVGQGNVGGTS
+323 
-335 MYEWVGPV
+335 
-343 IWVMSVNS
+343 
-351 YGSRDELGDIILR
+351 
-364 GTISADEYYPEG
+364 YPEG
-376 TQESQAPSYTP
+376 TEESLAPKYTP
-387 GELVNA
+387 GDLVTL

-399 NRAGEYEYTPVVPI
+399 NGAGEYEYTPVTPI
-413 VLPEDPKDTTAS
+413 ALPEDPTNTKAS
-425 TENPSGSTNP
+425 TENPTGSTNP

-490 QSTGEIMIPPFMP
+490 QSTGLIPIPPFMP
-503 GIPVDPDDPSA
+503 GVPVDPDDPSA

-537 AEFVAFGHWLW
+537 AEFVSFGHWLW
-548 VTYADATIDK
+548 VTYADASIDK

-573 YATPGVSGSDNIR
+573 YATPGVSGRDNIR

-592 PTTAALVPNRYTEID
+592 PTSANLVPNRYTEID

-757 AGGTAGYIQG
+757 AGGAAGYIQG

-825 YNKDY
+825 YNNDY

-836 RVVIGGC
+836 RVIIGGC

>member
-55 HTSETPAIS
+55 HTTTTPAIS
-64 GDTEGTFEDSAQ
+64 GDTEGTFEDSQQ

-81 AWLDWMHNGGSVDS
+81 AWLDWMHNGGSVNS

-103 SNGSTINYSLMQ
+103 STGSTINYSLMK
-115 DTNGDP
+115 DPNDNP
-121 QAVQPVAIDRDT
+121 QAVQPVAISRDT
-133 AIVAMSQALGVS
+133 AVVAIAQCLGVS
-145 MKIAEVDPVLANK
+145 MEVSKVDPVLGGKLAN
-158 MTQAIIGAGVVYDK
+158 ALVAAGVVYDK

-179 WWDGVNMLF
+179 WWDGVNLLF
-188 PKKAVDAL
+188 PKKAVQAL
-196 NDLFEEEGIGES
+196 ADEFDEEGIPWEGSPES
-208 GYEQVTPPIG
+208 GKSSDLDTSPIPNPVPLNGGGYSYIIQYEGFTVTHIYEYYGLVMGYRTAGMNYVQLQIMYPSATRTQVTFG
-218 VTYQYIRT
+218 KHTT
-226 IGEIAAN
+226 INSQTGQTTENLTGTPYSWTAYTHDGKTSYYYGFSTPSDSRATEVSYLPVYPEAGADKMQRAAW
-233 CTSRDSPTGRGRYYE
+233 T
-248 FELIGGTAIPI
+248 LIYGTP
-259 FIRPY
+259 
-264 ASNDSVQTWV
+264 
-274 LSRTNGASYSFR
+274 
-286 YRSIYSPSPGT
+286 
-297 TDGNWTS
+297 
-304 WATVS
+304 
-309 VTAGERVTLKDGTR
+309 
-323 GFVGQGNVGGTS
+323 
-335 MYEWVGPV
+335 VGPEE
-343 IWVMSVNS
+343 W
-351 YGSRDELGDIILR
+351 
-364 GTISADEYYPEG
+364 PEG
-376 TQESQAPSYTP
+376 MSKSNAPAYIP
-387 GELVNA
+387 ADLVAA

-399 NRAGEYEYTPVVPI
+399 NKTGEYEYTPVVPI
-413 VLPEDPKDTTAS
+413 ALPKDPTNTTAS
-425 TENPSGSTNP
+425 TENPTGSTNP

-444 APIPLP
+444 APVPLP

-459 TVELTNPAVVNAE
+459 TVELTNPTVVNAE
-472 KIDEIVSDLANTV
+472 KIDEIISDLADTV

-490 QSTGEIMIPPFMP
+490 QSIGDIIIPPFMP
-503 GIPVDPDDPSA
+503 GIPADPDDPTA

-527 GFIHVYNPTP
+527 GLIHVYNPTP
-537 AEFVAFGHWLW
+537 SEFVSFGNWLW

-558 IWNNPFDGVLGAHEL
+558 IWNNPFDGIIGAHEL
-573 YATPGVSGSDNIR
+573 YATPGVSGRDNIR

-592 PTTAALVPNRYTEID
+592 PTAANLVPNRYTEID

-675 RNLCYQFAGNCSV
+675 RNLCYQFAGNCAV

-744 PVAGIVGGLLGGL
+744 PIAGIVGGLLGGL
-757 AGGTAGYIQG
+757 AGGTSGYIQG

-775 LSAGAMQD
+775 LSAGAMQE

-825 YNKDY
+825 YNNDY

-849 KEVNVVSAHATNEEK
+849 REVNVVSAHATNEEK

>member
-1 MIDPVSAAGAAG
+1 MIDPISAAGAAG
-13 ALAEITGSMSGMSMA
+13 ALAEVTGSMTGMSMA
-28 QAYEQNMTGSY
+28 QAYEQNMTGTY

-45 QGGLTIGYGN
+45 QGGLQFGYGS
-55 HTSETPAIS
+55 HVEETPAIS
-64 GDTEGTFEDSAQ
+64 GDTEGTFEDSQQ

-81 AWLDWMHNGGSVDS
+81 AWLDWMHNGGSVNS

-103 SNGSTINYSLMQ
+103 STGQAMNYSLMR
-115 DTNGDP
+115 DTNGNP
-121 QAVQPVAIDRDT
+121 QAVQPIAIEKSE
-133 AIVAMSQALGVS
+133 AIVAIGQVLGVS
-145 MKIAEVDPVLANK
+145 MDISRVDPVLGGKMAN
-158 MTQAIIGAGVVYDK
+158 ALIAAGVVYDK

-179 WWDGVNMLF
+179 WWDGVNILF
-188 PKKAVDAL
+188 PTKAVEAMDE
-196 NDLFEEEGIGES
+196 LFQEEGIGEGEWS
-208 GYEQVTPPIG
+208 GEIPDDNPYNILPFQIASEVYANG
-218 VTYQYIRT
+218 VTGNPYVYINLGGYAIINGSTPYAISSSPMDSRT
-226 IGEIAAN
+226 A
-233 CTSRDSPTGRGRYYE
+233 
-248 FELIGGTAIPI
+248 TAIRANGAQYTDRVPWGAVNTYTKDGKTAY
-259 FIRPY
+259 Y
-264 ASNDSVQTWV
+264 ASGPFSFISGV
-274 LSRTNGASYSFR
+274 LSPPANPNS
-286 YRSIYSPSPGT
+286 
-297 TDGNWTS
+297 D
-304 WATVS
+304 
-309 VTAGERVTLKDGTR
+309 R
-323 GFVGQGNVGGTS
+323 GLSAWVALYGG
-335 MYEWVGPV
+335 YFHKGV
-343 IWVMSVNS
+343 
-351 YGSRDELGDIILR
+351 
-364 GTISADEYYPEG
+364 YPEG
-376 TQESQAPSYTP
+376 TEGSAAPSYAP
-387 GELVNA
+387 GDLVSA
-393 GAIAGK
+393 GAIMGK
-399 NRAGEYEYTPVVPI
+399 NRAGEYEYEPVVP
-413 VLPEDPKDTTAS
+413 VALPTNPTSSIGETGDPIGA
-425 TENPSGSTNP
+425 TNP
-435 ERTKENEKE
+435 ERTKEHEKD

-459 TVELTNPAVVNAE
+459 TVELTNPTVITPE
-472 KIDEIVSDLANTV
+472 KIDKLVEDLANTV

-490 QSTGEIMIPPFMP
+490 QSTGLIPIPPFMP
-503 GIPVDPDDPSA
+503 GVPVDPDDPSA

-573 YATPGVSGSDNIR
+573 YATPGVSGRDNIR

-592 PTTAALVPNRYTEID
+592 PTSANLVPNRYTEID

-757 AGGTAGYIQG
+757 AGGTSGYIQG

-825 YNKDY
+825 YNNDY

-836 RVVIGGC
+836 RVIIGGC

-849 KEVNVVSAHATNEEK
+849 KEVNVISAHATNEEK

>member
-1 MIDPVSAAGAAG
+1 MIDPISAAGAAG

-28 QAYEQNMTGSY
+28 QAYEQNMTGAY

-45 QGGLTIGYGN
+45 LGGLRIGYGN
-55 HTSETPAIS
+55 KTTETPAIS

-76 SDPEQ
+76 SDPKE
-81 AWLDWMHNGGSVDS
+81 AWLDWMHDGGLVDP
-95 TTGGAVIG
+95 TTGGALIG
-103 SNGSTINYSLMQ
+103 SSGSTINYSLMKDQ
-115 DTNGDP
+115 NDNP
-121 QAVQPVAIDRDT
+121 QAVQPVAISRDT
-133 AIVAMSQALGVS
+133 AVVAIAQVLGVS
-145 MKIAEVDPVLANK
+145 MKIEEVDPVLGGKMAN
-158 MTQAIIGAGVVYDK
+158 ALIAAGVVYDK

-179 WWDGVNMLF
+179 WWDGVNILF
-188 PKKAVDAL
+188 PKKAVEAL
-196 NDLFEEEGIGES
+196 DDLFTEEGIGGDQWEGDVPEDNPLNAKQALITS
-208 GYEQVTPPIG
+208 HFTC
-218 VTYQYIRT
+218 
-226 IGEIAAN
+226 EIASGKA
-233 CTSRDSPTGRGRYYE
+233 GYK
-248 FELIGGTAIPI
+248 ELISPYPGCIGPDSYLIIAKTSNTSIKLRGLWHAANGTETWEDYNTGLFTGTYTYDGKTVYYLYTRI
-259 FIRPY
+259 FRTGTGYGPY
-264 ASNDSVQTWV
+264 APASPDSFT
-274 LSRTNGASYSFR
+274 
-286 YRSIYSPSPGT
+286 IE
-297 TDGNWTS
+297 D
-304 WATVS
+304 
-309 VTAGERVTLKDGTR
+309 AGPVAWCILYG
-323 GFVGQGNVGGTS
+323 GYAHQGN
-335 MYEWVGPV
+335 
-343 IWVMSVNS
+343 
-351 YGSRDELGDIILR
+351 
-364 GTISADEYYPEG
+364 YPEG
-376 TQESQAPSYTP
+376 TEKSNAPSYAP
-387 GELVNA
+387 PDLVTT

-399 NRAGEYEYTPVVPI
+399 NRAGEYEYTPVTPI
-413 VLPEDPKDTTAS
+413 SLPEDPKDTTAS
-425 TENPSGSTNP
+425 TENPTGSTNP

-459 TVELTNPAVVNAE
+459 TVELTNPAVVDAA
-472 KIDEIVSDLANTV
+472 KIDELVEDLANTV

-503 GIPVDPDDPSA
+503 GTPVDPDDPSA
-514 GSQFPTIVPSSGS
+514 GSQYPTIVPSSGS

-558 IWNNPFDGVLGAHEL
+558 IWNNPFDGILGAHEL

-814 VRNPIQVKVTN
+814 IRNPIQVKVTN
-825 YNKDY
+825 YNNDY

-836 RVVIGGC
+836 RVIIGGC

>member
-1 MIDPVSAAGAAG
+1 MIDPIGAAGAAG
-13 ALAEITGSMSGMSMA
+13 ALAEITGEMTGMSMA
-28 QAYEQNMTGSY
+28 QAYEQNMTGTY

-45 QGGLTIGYGN
+45 QGGLQFGYGN
-55 HTSETPAIS
+55 KTNETPAIS

-81 AWLDWMHNGGSVDS
+81 AWLDWMHDGGLVNP
-95 TTGGAVIG
+95 TTGGALIG
-103 SNGSTINYSLMQ
+103 SSGTTINYSLMQ
-115 DTNGDP
+115 DPNGNP
-121 QAVQPVAIDRDT
+121 QAVQPVAIERSE
-133 AIVAMSQALGVS
+133 AIVALGQVLGVS
-145 MKIAEVDPVLANK
+145 MDIAEVDPVLGGKMAN
-158 MTQAIIGAGVVYDK
+158 ALIAAGVVYDK

-188 PKKAVDAL
+188 PKKAVDAID
-196 NDLFEEEGIGES
+196 NLFQEEGIG
-208 GYEQVTPPIG
+208 G
-218 VTYQYIRT
+218 
-226 IGEIAAN
+226 
-233 CTSRDSPTGRGRYYE
+233 
-248 FELIGGTAIPI
+248 
-259 FIRPY
+259 
-264 ASNDSVQTWV
+264 
-274 LSRTNGASYSFR
+274 
-286 YRSIYSPSPGT
+286 
-297 TDGNWTS
+297 
-304 WATVS
+304 
-309 VTAGERVTLKDGTR
+309 DGTDISTNPDDP
-323 GFVGQGNVGGTS
+323 GFSIISSTYGHELSTNPQYPGRIT
-335 MYEWVGPV
+335 ETVGPV
-343 IWVMSVNS
+343 SGCDDYHVVWFGTSSPYLFARTAGTFRIRWKGSGDYYYRDTQIRNAITLS
-351 YGSRDELGDIILR
+351 DGTTAYWGTLGWYGQPEPVEIVPSRNNYPETGSTLARTAEALYLGTTVPS
-364 GTISADEYYPEG
+364 GNFPEG
-376 TQESQAPSYTP
+376 TVPSDAPSYKP
-387 GELVNA
+387 GELVAA
-393 GAIAGK
+393 GAVMGK
-399 NRAGEYEYTPVVPI
+399 NRAGEYQYEPVVP
-413 VLPEDPKDTTAS
+413 VALPANPTSSIGETGDPIGA
-425 TENPSGSTNP
+425 TNP
-435 ERTKENEKE
+435 ERTKEHEKE

-490 QSTGEIMIPPFMP
+490 QSTGLIPIPPFMP
-503 GIPVDPDDPSA
+503 GVPVDPDDPSA

-573 YATPGVSGSDNIR
+573 YATPGIGGRDNIR

-592 PTTAALVPNRYTEID
+592 PTSANLVPNRYTEID

-757 AGGTAGYIQG
+757 AGGASGYIQG

-775 LSAGAMQD
+775 LSAGAMQE

-825 YNKDY
+825 YNNDY

>member
-28 QAYEQNMTGSY
+28 QAYEQNMTGTY

-45 QGGLTIGYGN
+45 QGGLQYGYGN
-55 HTSETPAIS
+55 HTDKTPAIS
-64 GDTEGTFEDSAQ
+64 GDTEGTFEASQQ

-81 AWLDWMHNGGSVDS
+81 AWLDWMHEGGLVDP
-95 TTGGAVIG
+95 TTGGALIG
-103 SNGSTINYSLMQ
+103 SSGSTINYSLMKDQ
-115 DTNGDP
+115 NDNP
-121 QAVQPVAIDRDT
+121 QAVQPIAISRDT
-133 AIVAMSQALGVS
+133 AVVAMAQCLGVS
-145 MKIAEVDPVLANK
+145 MKIAEVDPVFASK
-158 MTQAIIGAGVVYDK
+158 MAQAIVAAGVVYDK

-179 WWDGVNMLF
+179 WWDGVNILF
-188 PKKAVDAL
+188 PKKAVEAL
-196 NDLFEEEGIGES
+196 DDLFQEEHIGEGG
-208 GYEQVTPPIG
+208 GYESPLETGSYTKPIQLVPFAYVMNTGFRAWTDNPNVRCTAYWRLDGSGGMIHLWPVLASDVAGCAYYTQWREGGAITTNYLSNEWTYDRKKVYWTAPGVSGASIASGATPPYSGNG
-218 VTYQYIRT
+218 VPSSTQEAVGWTMVY
-226 IGEIAAN
+226 GEHIA
-233 CTSRDSPTGRGRYYE
+233 
-248 FELIGGTAIPI
+248 GG
-259 FIRPY
+259 
-264 ASNDSVQTWV
+264 
-274 LSRTNGASYSFR
+274 
-286 YRSIYSPSPGT
+286 
-297 TDGNWTS
+297 
-304 WATVS
+304 
-309 VTAGERVTLKDGTR
+309 
-323 GFVGQGNVGGTS
+323 
-335 MYEWVGPV
+335 
-343 IWVMSVNS
+343 
-351 YGSRDELGDIILR
+351 
-364 GTISADEYYPEG
+364 YPEG
-376 TQESQAPSYTP
+376 TQESNAPKYTP
-387 GELVNA
+387 GDLVTA
-393 GAIAGK
+393 GAVMGK
-399 NRAGEYEYTPVVPI
+399 NRAGEYTYTPVVPI
-413 VLPEDPKDTTAS
+413 ALPEDPADTTAS
-425 TENPSGSTNP
+425 TENPTGSTNP

-472 KIDEIVSDLANTV
+472 KIDEIVGDLANTV

-490 QSTGEIMIPPFMP
+490 QSSGLIPIPPFMP
-503 GIPVDPDDPSA
+503 GVPVDPDDPSA

-573 YATPGVSGSDNIR
+573 YATPGVSGRDNIR

-592 PTTAALVPNRYTEID
+592 PTSANLVPNRYTEID

-825 YNKDY
+825 YNNDY

-836 RVVIGGC
+836 RVIIGGC

-849 KEVNVVSAHATNEEK
+849 KEVNVISAHATNEEK

>member
-55 HTSETPAIS
+55 HTAVTPAIS
-64 GDTEGTFEDSAQ
+64 GDAEGTIEDSAQ

-81 AWLDWMHNGGSVDS
+81 AWLDWMHNGGLVDPI
-95 TTGGAVIG
+95 TGGALIG
-103 SNGSTINYSLMQ
+103 SSGSTINYSLMK
-115 DTNGDP
+115 DPNDNP
-121 QAVQPVAIDRDT
+121 QAVQPVAIKKDT
-133 AIVAMSQALGVS
+133 AIVAIAQALGLS
-145 MKIAEVDPVLANK
+145 MKISEVDPVFAGK
-158 MTQAIIGAGVVYDK
+158 MTQAIIAAGVVYDK

-188 PKKAVDAL
+188 PKKAVEAL
-196 NDLFEEEGIGES
+196 DDLFEEEGIGGSSERKLIDQSTLRYPNVYPNIPIAYGSPTYETTGS
-208 GYEQVTPPIG
+208 GTTFIFTYLSDAPYACRYPGVADTLTYFSTSPFQVIRSRYRMDTGEITETTQQSLQDTNHSG
-218 VTYQYIRT
+218 HTYHYRT
-226 IGEIAAN
+226 ITFSGE
-233 CTSRDSPTGRGRYYE
+233 
-248 FELIGGTAIPI
+248 FGGGAPI
-259 FIRPY
+259 W
-264 ASNDSVQTWV
+264 NL
-274 LSRTNGASYSFR
+274 LS
-286 YRSIYSPSPGT
+286 GT
-297 TDGNWTS
+297 KSDLGDL
-304 WATVS
+304 A
-309 VTAGERVTLKDGTR
+309 EIILYGTP
-323 GFVGQGNVGGTS
+323 VGG
-335 MYEWVGPV
+335 
-343 IWVMSVNS
+343 
-351 YGSRDELGDIILR
+351 
-364 GTISADEYYPEG
+364 YYPEG
-376 TQESQAPSYTP
+376 TQESEAPSYTP
-387 GELVNA
+387 GELVTA

-413 VLPEDPKDTTAS
+413 ALPEDPADTTAS

-450 IPKPTESDP
+450 IPKSTESDP
-459 TVELTNPAVVNAE
+459 TVELTDPAVVNAE
-472 KIDEIVSDLANTV
+472 KIDELVEDLANTV
-485 DPQPP
+485 DPQAP
-490 QSTGEIMIPPFMP
+490 QSTGLIPIPPFMP
-503 GIPVDPDDPSA
+503 WLPVDPTDPSA

-573 YATPGVSGSDNIR
+573 YATPGVSGRDNIR

-592 PTTAALVPNRYTEID
+592 PTSANLVPTRYTEID
-607 CGTVVVPEF
+607 CGSVVVPEF

-757 AGGTAGYIQG
+757 AGGAAGYIQG

-825 YNKDY
+825 YNNDY

-836 RVVIGGC
+836 RVIIGGC

-876 VS
+876 VT

>member
-28 QAYEQNMTGSY
+28 QAYEQNMTGTY

-45 QGGLTIGYGN
+45 QGGLQIGYGN

-64 GDTEGTFEDSAQ
+64 GDTDGTFEDSAQ

-81 AWLDWMHNGGSVDS
+81 AWLDWMHNGGLVDP

-103 SNGSTINYSLMQ
+103 SSGSTINYSLMKDQ
-115 DTNGDP
+115 NDNP
-121 QAVQPVAIDRDT
+121 QAVQPVAISRDT
-133 AIVAMSQALGVS
+133 AVVAIAQVLGVS
-145 MKIAEVDPVLANK
+145 MKIEEVDPVLGGKLAN
-158 MTQAIIGAGVVYDK
+158 ALIAAGVVYDK

-188 PKKAVDAL
+188 PKKSIDSMFDAL
-196 NDLFEEEGIGES
+196 KEEGILDANGNYIA
-208 GYEQVTPPIG
+208 GGPEQATVDG
-218 VTYQYIRT
+218 VTLSVLPSTIILTRESTHTEYIYVYSYGTGYGFYSDGSWSALTGPNGCRYIRYWN
-226 IGEIAAN
+226 GSPFGGAGVDAAYAFFGFPGLAGGVW
-233 CTSRDSPTGRGRYYE
+233 SP
-248 FELIGGTAIPI
+248 P
-259 FIRPY
+259 
-264 ASNDSVQTWV
+264 
-274 LSRTNGASYSFR
+274 
-286 YRSIYSPSPGT
+286 PSPV
-297 TDGNWTS
+297 
-304 WATVS
+304 VS
-309 VTAGERVTLKDGTR
+309 SEDIAKFRQGLMNGE
-323 GFVGQGNVGGTS
+323 
-335 MYEWVGPV
+335 EPV
-343 IWVMSVNS
+343 ISGGENPDGVQKSV
-351 YGSRDELGDIILR
+351 
-364 GTISADEYYPEG
+364 
-376 TQESQAPSYTP
+376 APSYVP
-387 GELVNA
+387 SDLVPT

-399 NRAGEYEYTPVVPI
+399 NKAGEYEYTPVVPI
-413 VLPEDPKDTTAS
+413 ALPEDPKNTTAS
-425 TENPSGSTNP
+425 TENPTGSTNP
-435 ERTKENEKE
+435 ERTKENEKD

-459 TVELTNPAVVNAE
+459 TVELTNPAEVNAE
-472 KIDEIVSDLANTV
+472 KIDEIVGDLANTV

-490 QSTGEIMIPPFMP
+490 QSTGLIPIPPFMP

-573 YATPGVSGSDNIR
+573 YATPGVSGRDNIR

-592 PTTAALVPNRYTEID
+592 PTSANLVPNRYTEID

-825 YNKDY
+825 YNNDY

-836 RVVIGGC
+836 RVIIGGC

-849 KEVNVVSAHATNEEK
+849 KEVNVISAHATNEEK

>member
-1 MIDPVSAAGAAG
+1 
-13 ALAEITGSMSGMSMA
+13 MA
-28 QAYEQNMTGSY
+28 M
-39 DPYDPT
+39 
-45 QGGLTIGYGN
+45 
-55 HTSETPAIS
+55 
-64 GDTEGTFEDSAQ
+64 
-76 SDPEQ
+76 
-81 AWLDWMHNGGSVDS
+81 
-95 TTGGAVIG
+95 
-103 SNGSTINYSLMQ
+103 
-115 DTNGDP
+115 
-121 QAVQPVAIDRDT
+121 
-133 AIVAMSQALGVS
+133 AIVLACNGKLNHHQNIIKEHGKVS
-145 MKIAEVDPVLANK
+145 
-158 MTQAIIGAGVVYDK
+158 
-172 ARDLFTC
+172 
-179 WWDGVNMLF
+179 
-188 PKKAVDAL
+188 
-196 NDLFEEEGIGES
+196 GIDFLS
-208 GYEQVTPPIG
+208 YFAFV
-218 VTYQYIRT
+218 
-226 IGEIAAN
+226 
-233 CTSRDSPTGRGRYYE
+233 
-248 FELIGGTAIPI
+248 LIGGNEGA
-259 FIRPY
+259 
-264 ASNDSVQTWV
+264 V
-274 LSRTNGASYSFR
+274 LADRSHLVHPDAYPNVLNVSEGASYASAV
-286 YRSIYSPSPGT
+286 SSGVSWKKSLTYSNGAIFAPYSVNGGPVQFLWVSLVKSHSYDVT
-297 TDGNWTS
+297 TY
-304 WATVS
+304 
-309 VTAGERVTLKDGTR
+309 KDGQ
-323 GFVGQGNVGGTS
+323 VNSHKSGTS
-335 MYEWVGPV
+335 TW
-343 IWVMSVNS
+343 SLKKTTKNS
-351 YGSRDELGDIILR
+351 GTQFYYTYDGSIGITGETSSPAPSACSAAAVEDIGTIIFDGDIVH
-364 GTISADEYYPEG
+364 GGYPEG
-376 TQESQAPSYTP
+376 MQQSLAPSYTP
-387 GELVNA
+387 DDLTPSGSIV
-393 GAIAGK
+393 GK
-399 NRAGEYEYTPVVPI
+399 NGNDEYTYTPVVPI
-413 VLPEDPKDTTAS
+413 ALPEDPTNTTTSEEEPIGA
-425 TENPSGSTNP
+425 TNP
-435 ERTKENEKE
+435 ERTKENEKNP
-444 APIPLP
+444 PIPLP
-450 IPKPTESDP
+450 LPKSTESDP
-459 TVELTNPAVVNAE
+459 TVELTNPTVIDAA
-472 KIDEIVSDLANTV
+472 KISELVEDLANTV

-503 GIPVDPDDPSA
+503 GTPVDPGDPTA

-537 AEFVAFGHWLW
+537 AEFVSFGQWLW
-548 VTYADATIDK
+548 VTYADATIEK

-573 YATPGVSGSDNIR
+573 YATPGVSGRDNIR

-592 PTTAALVPNRYTEID
+592 PTSANLVPNRYTEID
-607 CGTVVVPEF
+607 CGSVVVPEF

-675 RNLCYQFAGNCSV
+675 RNLCYQFAGNCAV

-735 AGAGAGAFN
+735 SGAGAGAFN

-775 LSAGAMQD
+775 LSAGAMQE

-836 RVVIGGC
+836 RVIIGGC

>member
-1 MIDPVSAAGAAG
+1 MIDPVSVAGAAG
-13 ALAEITGSMSGMSMA
+13 ALAEITGSMTGMSMS
-28 QAYEQNMTGSY
+28 QAYEQNMTGTY

-45 QGGLTIGYGN
+45 QGGLQIGYGN
-55 HTSETPAIS
+55 KTTETPAIS

-76 SDPEQ
+76 SDPQE
-81 AWLDWMHNGGSVDS
+81 AWLDWMHNGGLVDP
-95 TTGGAVIG
+95 TTGGALIG
-103 SNGSTINYSLMQ
+103 SSGSTINYSLMK
-115 DTNGDP
+115 DPNDNP
-121 QAVQPVAIDRDT
+121 QAVQPVAISRDT
-133 AIVAMSQALGVS
+133 AVVAIAQVLGVS
-145 MKIAEVDPVLANK
+145 MKIEEVDPVLGGKMAN
-158 MTQAIIGAGVVYDK
+158 ALIAAGVVYDK

-188 PKKAVDAL
+188 PKKAVEAID
-196 NDLFEEEGIGES
+196 DLFDEEGIGGSEWGGDVPEDNPYGAKECVIASDFHCDIAS
-208 GYEQVTPPIG
+208 GNAGYMEYVVPFPS
-218 VTYQYIRT
+218 
-226 IGEIAAN
+226 AM
-233 CTSRDSPTGRGRYYE
+233 SRDGTGILVASASNAEDLVGNALWREANGSTRWQTFRSNKSNWKSYTYGGKTVYWMRVSPFRT
-248 FELIGGTAIPI
+248 GTAYGPYYPI
-259 FIRPY
+259 
-264 ASNDSVQTWV
+264 
-274 LSRTNGASYSFR
+274 
-286 YRSIYSPSPGT
+286 SPSMFY
-297 TDGNWTS
+297 
-304 WATVS
+304 A
-309 VTAGERVTLKDGTR
+309 AGEGPTAWAILYG
-323 GFVGQGNVGGTS
+323 GYAHQGN
-335 MYEWVGPV
+335 
-343 IWVMSVNS
+343 
-351 YGSRDELGDIILR
+351 
-364 GTISADEYYPEG
+364 YPEG
-376 TQESQAPSYTP
+376 TQESNAPSYAP
-387 GELVNA
+387 GELVTA

-399 NRAGEYEYTPVVPI
+399 NRAGEYEYTPVTPI
-413 VLPEDPKDTTAS
+413 VLPEDPKNTTAS
-425 TENPSGSTNP
+425 TENPTGSTNP

-444 APIPLP
+444 APVPLP

-459 TVELTNPAVVNAE
+459 TVELTNPAVINAE

-503 GIPVDPDDPSA
+503 GIPVDPDDPTA

-573 YATPGVSGSDNIR
+573 YATPGIGGRDNIR

-592 PTTAALVPNRYTEID
+592 PTSANLVPNRYTEID

-814 VRNPIQVKVTN
+814 IRNPIQVKVTN
-825 YNKDY
+825 YNNDY

-836 RVVIGGC
+836 RVIIGGC

>member
-45 QGGLTIGYGN
+45 QGGITIGYGS
-55 HTSETPAIS
+55 HVSETPAIS
-64 GDTEGTFEDSAQ
+64 GDTEGTFEDSAH

-81 AWLDWMHNGGSVDS
+81 AWLDWMHNGGSVNS

-103 SNGSTINYSLMQ
+103 SNGSAINYSLMK
-115 DTNGDP
+115 DPNDNP
-121 QAVQPVAIDRDT
+121 QAVQPVAIERDT
-133 AIVAMSQALGVS
+133 AIVAMAQVLGVS
-145 MKIAEVDPVLANK
+145 MKIAEVDPIFANK
-158 MTQAIIGAGVVYDK
+158 MTQAIIAAGVVYDK

-188 PKKAVDAL
+188 PKKAVEAL
-196 NDLFEEEGIGES
+196 NDLFEEEGIGEGDYSYDYDFGNYTVNVPTTSAVSYYNAGYGDGNCLTVVSNGLIYTKDTSGIYSFYAASRSQTITGVDRWGDPARDHPFSTRGSAFNLPDGTTAYRASVGLS
-208 GYEQVTPPIG
+208 GYNSSLAGATRSDGYVPSD
-218 VTYQYIRT
+218 
-226 IGEIAAN
+226 AD
-233 CTSRDSPTGRGRYYE
+233 CM
-248 FELIGGTAIPI
+248 TAI
-259 FIRPY
+259 Y
-264 ASNDSVQTWV
+264 C
-274 LSRTNGASYSFR
+274 
-286 YRSIYSPSPGT
+286 
-297 TDGNWTS
+297 
-304 WATVS
+304 
-309 VTAGERVTLKDGTR
+309 
-323 GFVGQGNVGGTS
+323 GQQSGG
-335 MYEWVGPV
+335 G
-343 IWVMSVNS
+343 
-351 YGSRDELGDIILR
+351 G
-364 GTISADEYYPEG
+364 YPEG
-376 TQESQAPSYTP
+376 TQESNAPKYTP
-387 GELVNA
+387 GDLVTA

-413 VLPEDPKDTTAS
+413 ALPEDPTDTTAS
-425 TENPSGSTNP
+425 TENPTGSTNP

-490 QSTGEIMIPPFMP
+490 QSTGLIPIPPFMP

-558 IWNNPFDGVLGAHEL
+558 IWNNPFDGVIGAHEL
-573 YATPGVSGSDNIR
+573 YATPGISGRDNIR

-592 PTTAALVPNRYTEID
+592 PTSANLVPNRYTEID

-675 RNLCYQFAGNCSV
+675 RNLCYQFAGNCAV

-825 YNKDY
+825 YNNDY

>member
-1 MIDPVSAAGAAG
+1 MIDPISAAGAAG
-13 ALAEITGSMSGMSMA
+13 ALAEVTGSMTGMSMA
-28 QAYEQNMTGSY
+28 QAYEQNMTGTY

-45 QGGLTIGYGN
+45 QGGLQFGYGS
-55 HTSETPAIS
+55 HVEETPAIS
-64 GDTEGTFEDSAQ
+64 GDTEGTFEDSQQ

-81 AWLDWMHNGGSVDS
+81 AWLDWMHEGGLVNP
-95 TTGGAVIG
+95 TTGGALIG
-103 SNGSTINYSLMQ
+103 SNGGAINYSLMK
-115 DTNGDP
+115 DPNDNP
-121 QAVQPVAIDRDT
+121 QAVQPVAISRDT
-133 AIVAMSQALGVS
+133 AVVAIAQVLGIS
-145 MKIAEVDPVLANK
+145 MKIEEVDPVLGGKMAN
-158 MTQAIIGAGVVYDK
+158 ALIAAGVVYDK

-188 PKKAVDAL
+188 PKKAVEAL
-196 NDLFEEEGIGES
+196 DDLFEEEGIGPGSEEPTGYATYPSKYPGVTLYVGSPAWS
-208 GYEQVTPPIG
+208 GQYTRDIHIVSGNAEFYFITDIGSVYGVGTSPVSFVMEGIIVSTGNPYTAPSQTQNPVVIGG
-218 VTYQYIRT
+218 VTYYC
-226 IGEIAAN
+226 A
-233 CTSRDSPTGRGRYYE
+233 
-248 FELIGGTAIPI
+248 IGGFNAGTSYVTTPQ
-259 FIRPY
+259 R
-264 ASNDSVQTWV
+264 SNS
-274 LSRTNGASYSFR
+274 SRHMDLIDIYYNGTRHLDPQGYF
-286 YRSIYSPSPGT
+286 PPGT
-297 TDGNWTS
+297 
-304 WATVS
+304 A
-309 VTAGERVTLKDGTR
+309 
-323 GFVGQGNVGGTS
+323 
-335 MYEWVGPV
+335 
-343 IWVMSVNS
+343 
-351 YGSRDELGDIILR
+351 
-364 GTISADEYYPEG
+364 
-376 TQESQAPSYTP
+376 ESNAPSYTP
-387 GELVNA
+387 GELVTA

-399 NRAGEYEYTPVVPI
+399 NRAGEYEYTPVTPI
-413 VLPEDPKDTTAS
+413 VLPEDPKNTTAS
-425 TENPSGSTNP
+425 TENPTGSTNP

-459 TVELTNPAVVNAE
+459 TVELTNPAVVNGE

-490 QSTGEIMIPPFMP
+490 QSTGLIPIPPFMP
-503 GIPVDPDDPSA
+503 GVPVDPDDPSA

-757 AGGTAGYIQG
+757 AGGASGYIQG

-775 LSAGAMQD
+775 LSAGAMQE

-825 YNKDY
+825 YNQDY

>member
-45 QGGLTIGYGN
+45 QGGLQIGYGN
-55 HTSETPAIS
+55 KTTETPAIS
-64 GDTEGTFEDSAQ
+64 GDTEGTFEDSSQ

-81 AWLDWMHNGGSVDS
+81 AWLDWMHDGGLVNP
-95 TTGGAVIG
+95 TTGGALIG
-103 SNGSTINYSLMQ
+103 SNGSTINYSLMEDQ
-115 DTNGDP
+115 NGDP
-121 QAVQPVAIDRDT
+121 QAVQPVAISRDT
-133 AIVAMSQALGVS
+133 AVVAMAQCLGVS
-145 MKIAEVDPVLANK
+145 MKIAEVDPVFASK
-158 MTQAIIGAGVVYDK
+158 MAQAIVAAGVVYDK
-172 ARDLFTC
+172 ARDLFMC
-179 WWDGVNMLF
+179 WWDGVNLLF
-188 PKKAVDAL
+188 PKKAVEAL
-196 NDLFEEEGIGES
+196 DDLFEEEGVGSAGYDEATSEDYPGITIYSSTELVQEASSDRKIYVSATS
-208 GYEQVTPPIG
+208 GLSDYGFCQTGSLTRPVIVGFSRTPGTVT
-218 VTYQYIRT
+218 TT
-226 IGEIAAN
+226 
-233 CTSRDSPTGRGRYYE
+233 
-248 FELIGGTAIPI
+248 L
-259 FIRPY
+259 IRPGY
-264 ASNDSVQTWV
+264 SPFVQT
-274 LSRTNGASYSFR
+274 ASISA
-286 YRSIYSPSPGT
+286 PVTLDDGT
-297 TDGNWTS
+297 T
-304 WATVS
+304 A
-309 VTAGERVTLKDGTR
+309 
-323 GFVGQGNVGGTS
+323 
-335 MYEWVGPV
+335 Y
-343 IWVMSVNS
+343 
-351 YGSRDELGDIILR
+351 R
-364 GTISADEYYPEG
+364 GTVMWYNLYPAPYNVPSSVGAGDNNNSAKVFYGGNRHPVGNFPEG
-376 TQESQAPSYTP
+376 TSGSLAPSYAP
-387 GELVNA
+387 GELA
-393 GAIAGK
+393 TLGAIAGK
-399 NRAGEYEYTPVVPI
+399 NKAGEYEYTPVVPI
-413 VLPEDPKDTTAS
+413 ALPEDPADTTAS
-425 TENPSGSTNP
+425 TENPTGSTNP

-450 IPKPTESDP
+450 IPKSTESDP

-472 KIDEIVSDLANTV
+472 KIDEIVGDLANTV

-490 QSTGEIMIPPFMP
+490 QSTGLIPIPPFMP

-537 AEFVAFGHWLW
+537 AEFVAFGNWLW

-573 YATPGVSGSDNIR
+573 YATPGVSGRDNIR

-592 PTTAALVPNRYTEID
+592 PTSANLVPNRYTEID

-757 AGGTAGYIQG
+757 AGGAAGYIQG

-775 LSAGAMQD
+775 LSAGAMQE

-825 YNKDY
+825 YNNDY

-836 RVVIGGC
+836 RVIIGGC